1 MKNSK
6 STSPNSIPTK
16 ILNITKKSIS
26 TPLSTLIN
34 YPFANGTFPNVCK
47 IAKVVPVFKNDSRL
61 LGNNY
66 RPTSLL
72 SNVGK
77 IIEKLMHQKL
87 NQFLEYNECF
97 YPHQYGFRL
106 NISTNNALM
115 FIIEKIQTRLDDNE
129 FAAGVFVDMKKAF
142 DTVDH
147 EILIGKLEHY
157 GVRGTAKDWF
167 CSHLANRKQFVSI
180 NNHNSV
186 IQTILT
192 GVPEGSVLGP
202 LVFLIDINDLH
213 NCIKYSRTYRFADDK
228 NILCSDKSLYTS
240 TNKVN
245 RDLKNLSQW
254 LKANK
259 LSLNVKKTELII
271 F

>member
-1 MKNSK
+1 MFTNKPNICNEPARHGWIVNNFFTSTGINLQETIPPTRKDYEQYLRTPSKNNFSIKPIKPKEIYKIIKAMKDSK

-16 ILNITKKSIS
+16 ILKITKKLISI
-26 TPLSTLIN
+26 PVSTLIN

-47 IAKVVPVFKNDSRL
+47 IAKVVPVFKNESRL

-72 SNVGK
+72 SNFGK

-129 FAAGVFVDMKKAF
+129 FAAGVFVDMK
-142 DTVDH
+142 
-147 EILIGKLEHY
+147 
-157 GVRGTAKDWF
+157 
-167 CSHLANRKQFVSI
+167 
-180 NNHNSV
+180 
-186 IQTILT
+186 
-192 GVPEGSVLGP
+192 
-202 LVFLIDINDLH
+202 
-213 NCIKYSRTYRFADDK
+213 
-228 NILCSDKSLYTS
+228 
-240 TNKVN
+240 
-245 RDLKNLSQW
+245 
-254 LKANK
+254 
-259 LSLNVKKTELII
+259 
-271 F
+271 

>member
-26 TPLSTLIN
+26 TPLSALIN

-47 IAKVVPVFKNDSRL
+47 IAKVVPVFKNESRL

-97 YPHQYGFRL
+97 YPH
-106 NISTNNALM
+106 
-115 FIIEKIQTRLDDNE
+115 
-129 FAAGVFVDMKKAF
+129 
-142 DTVDH
+142 
-147 EILIGKLEHY
+147 
-157 GVRGTAKDWF
+157 
-167 CSHLANRKQFVSI
+167 
-180 NNHNSV
+180 
-186 IQTILT
+186 
-192 GVPEGSVLGP
+192 
-202 LVFLIDINDLH
+202 
-213 NCIKYSRTYRFADDK
+213 
-228 NILCSDKSLYTS
+228 
-240 TNKVN
+240 
-245 RDLKNLSQW
+245 
-254 LKANK
+254 
-259 LSLNVKKTELII
+259 
-271 F
+271 